1 MSREFDIKEDGNHL
15 TLSGPLTIEYG
26 RQLWEALRT
35 TIARG
40 NQAFISLAEVEDVDV
55 VGLQILYAARKEALR
70 DDKEFVWLGISAA
83 CSDNAALAGMSGLLG
98 FPEPADAQR
107 SQ

>member
-55 VGLQILYAARKEALR
+55 VGLQILYAARKEALG
-70 DDKEFVWLGISAA
+70 DDKELIWTAISAA
-83 CSDNAALAGMSGLLG
+83 CGENAALAGMSGFLG
-98 FPEPADAQR
+98 FSEPADGQR